1 MIAKIKSFAEQ
12 MWREEKRDLLT
23 ELSEEIQQSL
33 ANARIELD
41 QLRGEGLRIFFNEG
55 VEIVV
60 NRLHRRSDLGRTSG
74 EQQIGS
80 QHHGQNQ

>member
-33 ANARIELD
+33 ADARVELSQMRD
-41 QLRGEGLRIFFNEG
+41 EG
-55 VEIVV
+55 
-60 NRLHRRSDLGRTSG
+60 
-74 EQQIGS
+74 
-80 QHHGQNQ
+80 